1 MFCPNCGRKAEEN
14 TKYCSNCGALL
25 KTKPDSNGIPKPN
38 RPTNVSNSSVNPKQ
52 EKPKKKTGLIIAI
65 VLVVVI
71 PVIICLAGGTIVALS
86 ENWAPPPETFADV
99 VTREF
104 TVDSGGFDVT
114 TQDDY
119 TFDYDID
126 DTEAEVNNGK
136 TKIKEFSF
144 DSEYGNIM
152 YMYTYADGSLYNWS
166 DGDIISLSGSML
178 LDKSMNNNDII
189 PGYVDGFV
197 DSLESI
203 ETIGSD
209 DVTVNITDNGDYI
222 SASFTFSNLAGND
235 NRNYVNAVAEF
246 FGVSTVGG
254 VLKDA
259 DLSECLENNDY
270 TVKEY

>member
-1 MFCPNCGRKAEEN
+1 MFCPKCGKKADEN
-14 TKYCSNCGALL
+14 TKYCSNCGAML
-25 KTKPDSNGIPKPN
+25 KTKPDSYSAPQPNQPQKAGNLNANPKPD
-38 RPTNVSNSSVNPKQ
+38 
-52 EKPKKKTGLIIAI
+52 KPKKKTGLIIAI
-65 VLVVVI
+65 VLVVLI
-71 PVIICLAGGTIVALS
+71 PVIICLVGGTIVSLS
-86 ENWAPPPETFADV
+86 ENWAPVETFADV

-104 TVDSGGFDVT
+104 TFDSGDFDVT

-119 TFDYDID
+119 TFDYGID
-126 DTEAEVNNGK
+126 DTEAEVNNGS
-136 TKIKEFSF
+136 TRIKEFSF
-144 DSEYGNIM
+144 DTEYCNIM
-152 YMYTYADGSLYNWS
+152 YMYTYANGSLYNWT
-166 DGDIISLSGSML
+166 DGDIVSLSGSVL
-178 LDKSMNNNDII
+178 LDKSMNNNDIM

-209 DVTVNITDNGDYI
+209 DVTVNITDNGDYV

-259 DLSECLENNDY
+259 DLSECLENNGY